1 MIKVM
6 EQKIPLAVIVGPTAS
21 GKTKL
26 SIELAKAYA
35 GEIISA
41 DSMQIYQEMDIGTAK
56 PDEAEREGIPHH
68 LLDFLPPDKSFSVA
82 DYVAAARECI
92 AQVAK
97 RGHLPILVGGT
108 GLYVSSLLDGVDFS
122 EATYDP
128 ALREK
133 LRSQLEAEGKE
144 ALFER
149 LRALDPALC
158 EKLHPNNTGRVLRA
172 LEVCLTTG
180 KPMSQVQKE
189 AKKGEER
196 YRTCRLLLDFEDRA
210 KLYARIDQRVD
221 AMVEAG
227 VLVEARRFWQEKL
240 SKTALQAI
248 GYKEFFPYFEG
259 EATLPECIE
268 KLKQDTR
275 RYAKRQLTWFRRG
288 EGQHRLLVDTFESF
302 PFLYKKA
309 AEFLENDLGLC

>member
-1 MIKVM
+1 M
-6 EQKIPLAVIVGPTAS
+6 EQKIPLLVIVGPTAS

-26 SIELAKAYA
+26 SIELAKSYD

-41 DSMQIYQEMDIGTAK
+41 DSMQIYKEMDIGTAK

-68 LLDFLPPDKSFSVA
+68 LLDFLPPDRSFSVA
-82 DYVAAARECI
+82 DYVTAARECI
-92 AQVAK
+92 AQVAE

-133 LRSQLEAEGKE
+133 LRFQLEAEGKE

-149 LRALDPALC
+149 LQALDPALC

-189 AKKGEER
+189 AKKGEGR
-196 YRTCRLLLDFEDRA
+196 YRTCCLLLDFEDRA

-227 VLVEARRFWQEKL
+227 VLVEAKRFWREKL
-240 SKTALQAI
+240 SPTALQAI

-275 RYAKRQLTWFRRG
+275 RYAKRQLTWFRRR
-288 EGQHRLLVDTFESF
+288 EDQHRLLVDTFESF